1 MRTGLG
7 YRDRPPHEKSEE
19 SIRFEREL
27 EKELFESYVNGIFKP
42 YLNGI
47 FGIGKGEADTMRF
60 AITGTTG
67 FDGENDE
74 NTGRLS
80 VDCSAQCYDTCTWCT
95 TSGPSTSL
103 TKTFGKTIAYKIY
116 DEFYRPSDPY
126 RYYYGTDTGMG
137 TDRTIEETWMYKG
150 KNEKGEAVY
159 ERDDK
164 KMTFKY
170 DMTNGL
176 QIYSELAMPGISK
189 VIFNPPATVVM
200 WDDGTKTVVKAKTS
214 GKKKDQ
220 DKFSEEI
227 GLAMAIAKKY
237 YGSRSAF
244 QREVKNAKRTDI

>member
-7 YRDRPPHEKSEE
+7 YRDRPPHEKTEE

-27 EKELFESYVNGIFKP
+27 DKELSKS

-60 AITGTTG
+60 SIAETTG
-67 FDGENDE
+67 FDDG
-74 NTGRLS
+74 NTGRPS

-103 TKTFGKTIAYKIY
+103 TKTFGKEIGYKIY
-116 DEFYRPSDPY
+116 DEFYRPFAPY
-126 RYYYGTDTGMG
+126 GYSYGTDTGKG
-137 TDRTIEETWMYKG
+137 TDQTIHETWKYKG

-164 KMTFKY
+164 MMTFKY
-170 DMTNGL
+170 DLTNGL
-176 QIYSELAMPGISK
+176 HIYSELAMPVISK
-189 VIFNPPATVVM
+189 VIFNPPATIVM
-200 WDDGTKTVVKAKTS
+200 WDDGTKTVVKTKTS

-244 QREVKNAKRTDI
+244 LREVKNAKRMDI

>member
-27 EKELFESYVNGIFKP
+27 EEEL
-42 YLNGI
+42 
-47 FGIGKGEADTMRF
+47 GIGKGETDTMRF
-60 AITGTTG
+60 AIAGTTG
-67 FDGENDE
+67 FDDE

-80 VDCSAQCYDTCTWCT
+80 VDCSAQCYDTCT
-95 TSGPSTSL
+95 L
-103 TKTFGKTIAYKIY
+103 TKTLGKTIGYKIY
-116 DEFYRPSDPY
+116 DEWCKPLVPY
-126 RYYYGTDTGMG
+126 RYSYGTDTG
-137 TDRTIEETWMYKG
+137 TDPDRTIHETWKYKG
-150 KNEKGEAVY
+150 KNENGEAVY
-159 ERDDK
+159 ERDNK
-164 KMTFKY
+164 QMTIKY
-170 DMTNGL
+170 DLTKGL

>member
-7 YRDRPPHEKSEE
+7 YMDRPPHEKSEE
-19 SIRFEREL
+19 SIEFEREL
-27 EKELFESYVNGIFKP
+27 EKEL
-42 YLNGI
+42 
-47 FGIGKGEADTMRF
+47 GIGEGETDTMRF
-60 AITGTTG
+60 TIAGTTG
-67 FDGENDE
+67 FDDE
-74 NTGRLS
+74 NTGKLS

-95 TSGPSTSL
+95 TSGPSL
-103 TKTFGKTIAYKIY
+103 TKTLGKTIGYKIY
-116 DEFYRPSDPY
+116 DEFYRPFAPY
-126 RYYYGTDTGMG
+126 GYSYGTDTG
-137 TDRTIEETWMYKG
+137 TAPDRTIYETWKYKG

-159 ERDDK
+159 ERDGK
-164 KMTFKY
+164 MMTFKY
-170 DMTNGL
+170 DLTNGL
-176 QIYSELAMPGISK
+176 QIYSELAMPVISK
-189 VIFNPPATVVM
+189 VIFNPPATIVM